1 VLAGLSSLLLFSAF
15 PLFTLWPLAFVCLS
29 PLMAAVKGLS
39 VRKTFL
45 LSWLSGTAVYIGLLH
60 WIVFNPA
67 VEGWVKPLLYLG
79 VALIGF
85 YLSLYFAASFA
96 LAQWLAG
103 RTKIPFWAWLAVCLP
118 ALDFLRSQGLL
129 GFPWGSLGYSLVPWT
144 AGIQMAALTGV
155 YGLTC
160 WAVLVNG
167 LLLSLGTMLW
177 QGRNRL
183 AEVFKNP
190 KTAALVL
197 VKALKRPKTAALV
210 LSLALLLLLPPW
222 LGSMAVKSVEELSQK
237 SPRMNT
243 ALIQGNIQQGMR
255 WDKEFQRFNFDEYK
269 RLTLDASA
277 QKVGLVVWPETA
289 LPFYLR
295 FQPQYGN
302 EMRQLSDQTNSLILT
317 GVPDMAV
324 DDSQKELYFN
334 AAFLFA
340 PGQGLLGSYAKSQLV
355 PFGERFPLKDN
366 IPFLKN
372 VNFGEGEWTAGSDTI
387 VFETPGATLSCLI
400 CFESI
405 FPEISRHQ
413 VNKGSKLLVNITND
427 GWFGRSGAAMQH
439 AQMAVLRAVEH
450 RRAVARCANS
460 GISMFILPTG
470 KVVQP
475 TPLYQQT
482 VTVESLPL
490 LSIRTFYSRYGDVFL
505 YVLILIIAIG
515 ALIPL
520 VKKRC

>member
-1 VLAGLSSLLLFSAF
+1 VKIQESPVKFILAGLTSLLLFSAF
-15 PLFTLWPLAFVCLS
+15 PLFTLWPLAFVCLI
-29 PLMAAVKGLS
+29 PLMTAVKDLS
-39 VRKTFL
+39 LKKTFL
-45 LSWLSGTAVYIGLLH
+45 YSWLSGTLFYIGLLH

-79 VALIGF
+79 VVLIGF
-85 YLSLYFAASFA
+85 YLSFYFALSFA
-96 LAQWLAG
+96 LAKWLAV
-103 RTKIPFWAWLAVCLP
+103 RTRMPFWAWLAICIP
-118 ALDFLRSQGLL
+118 TLDLLRSQGLL
-129 GFPWGSLGYSLVPWT
+129 GFPWGSLGYALVPWT
-144 AGIQMAALTGV
+144 NGIQMASLTGV

-160 WAVLVNG
+160 WAVLING
-167 LLLSLGTMLW
+167 LLLNLATIFW
-177 QGRNRL
+177 QGRTRP
-183 AEVFKNP
+183 AEV
-190 KTAALVL
+190 
-197 VKALKRPKTAALV
+197 LKRTQTVITMLA
-210 LSLALLLLLPPW
+210 LALLLLLPPW
-222 LGSMAVKSVEELSQK
+222 LGSLAVKSVDELSKNAPQI
-237 SPRMNT
+237 NT

-255 WDKEFQRFNFDEYK
+255 WDKEFQRFNFEEYK
-269 RLTLDASA
+269 RLTVEASDHQA
-277 QKVGLVVWPETA
+277 GLVVWPETA

-302 EMRQLSDQTNSLILT
+302 EMRWLSDQTRCLILT
-317 GVPDMAV
+317 GAPDMAA

-340 PGQGLLGSYAKSQLV
+340 PGRGLAGSYAKSRLV
-355 PFGERFPLKDN
+355 PFGESFPLKDR

-387 VFETPGATLSCLI
+387 VFETPEVILSCLI

-439 AQMAVLRAVEH
+439 AQMAVLRAVEN

-470 KVVQP
+470 NVVQP
-475 TPLYQQT
+475 TPLYKQT

-490 LSIRTFYSRYGDVFL
+490 LSIRTFYSRFGDVFQ
-505 YVLILIIAIG
+505 YCLILLIAIG
-515 ALIPL
+515 VLIPL
-520 VKKRC
+520 TKKRS

>member
-1 VLAGLSSLLLFSAF
+1 MIQKRSMQFMLAGLTSLLLFSAF
-15 PLFTLWPLAFVCLS
+15 PLLTLWPLAFVCLI
-29 PLMAAVKGLS
+29 PLMAAVKELS
-39 VRKTFL
+39 ARKTFM
-45 LSWLSGTAVYIGLLH
+45 LSWLSGTLFYIGLLH

-79 VALIGF
+79 VVLIGF
-85 YLSLYFAASFA
+85 YLSLYFALSFA
-96 LAQWLAG
+96 LAKWLAA
-103 RTKIPFWAWLAVCLP
+103 RTRMPFWAWLAICIP
-118 ALDFLRSQGLL
+118 TLDLLRSQGLL
-129 GFPWGSLGYSLVPWT
+129 GFPWGSLGYALVPWT
-144 AGIQMAALTGV
+144 NGIQMASLTGV

-167 LLLSLGTMLW
+167 LLFGLGSMIWDQRAGLSETFRKPKTIAMSLG
-177 QGRNRL
+177 
-183 AEVFKNP
+183 
-190 KTAALVL
+190 LVL
-197 VKALKRPKTAALV
+197 LLV
-210 LSLALLLLLPPW
+210 LPPW
-222 LGSMAVKSVEELSQK
+222 LGSLAVRSVEKLSLC
-237 SPRMNT
+237 SPRLNT

-255 WDKEFQRFNFDEYK
+255 WDKEFQRFNFEEYK

-295 FQPQYGN
+295 FQPLYGN
-302 EMRQLSDQTNSLILT
+302 QMRQLADQTNSLILT
-317 GVPDMAV
+317 GVPDMAA
-324 DDSQKELYFN
+324 DENQKELYFN

-340 PGQGLLGSYAKSQLV
+340 PGRGLLGSYAKSRLV
-355 PFGERFPLKDN
+355 PFGERFPLKDR

-387 VFETPGATLSCLI
+387 VFETPEAALSCLI

-413 VNKGSKLLVNITND
+413 VNKGSKILVNITND

-439 AQMAVLRAVEH
+439 AQMAVLRAVEN

-470 KVVQP
+470 KVLQP
-475 TPLYQQT
+475 TPLYKQT

-490 LSIRTFYSRYGDVFL
+490 LSVRTFYSRYGDVFQ
-505 YVLILIIAIG
+505 YGLILLIAIG
-515 ALIPL
+515 VLIPL
-520 VKKRC
+520 VKKRS